1 MQMAWAAH
9 SKHILTY
16 AACLSPNLLSL
27 SRLLM
32 TWNTK
37 PSRSGSETTSNPT
50 ERISSR
56 VHSLSSGT
64 ARGRAGGFLG
74 VSVVASGPRSSSP
87 EPGGSR
93 CRGKEDQGASAAGL
107 T

>member
-16 AACLSPNLLSL
+16 AACLSSNLLSL
-27 SRLLM
+27 SWWLM

-37 PSRSGSETTSNPT
+37 FSHSGSKTTSNPT
-50 ERISSR
+50 EKTSTH
-56 VHSLSSGT
+56 VHSLSSGI
-64 ARGRAGGFLG
+64 AHGRARAFLG
-74 VSVVASGPRSSSP
+74 VYIVPSDPRSSSP
-87 EPGGSR
+87 DPDGSSSQ
-93 CRGKEDQGASAAGL
+93 GKEDQGTSAVGL